1 MMAPIA
7 SRPEPTSLRRQRG
20 LSLFGLLF
28 FGVIALGIVVIV
40 MRVAPSAM
48 EYLAAKRALDK
59 IAASNETSPMEIQKA
74 FDRIAAVE
82 DIASIAGKDLKIVKN
97 GNAATI
103 SFAYEKKIPLF
114 ANASLLLEYESSV
127 QTK

>member
-1 MMAPIA
+1 MISPAPRHVP
-7 SRPEPTSLRRQRG
+7 RPPRNQRG

-59 IAASNETSPMEIQKA
+59 IVASSETSPLEIQKS
-74 FDRIAAVE
+74 FDKIAAVE
-82 DIASIAGKDLKIVKN
+82 DIASINGKDLKIVKN
-97 GNAATI
+97 GNLATI

-114 ANASLLLEYESSV
+114 ANASLLLEFESSAT
-127 QTK
+127 TK

>member
-1 MMAPIA
+1 MAPIA
-7 SRPEPTSLRRQRG
+7 SRPVPTSLRRQRG

-59 IAASNETSPMEIQKA
+59 
-74 FDRIAAVE
+74 
-82 DIASIAGKDLKIVKN
+82 
-97 GNAATI
+97 
-103 SFAYEKKIPLF
+103 
-114 ANASLLLEYESSV
+114 
-127 QTK
+127 

>member
-7 SRPEPTSLRRQRG
+7 SRPVPTSLRRQRG